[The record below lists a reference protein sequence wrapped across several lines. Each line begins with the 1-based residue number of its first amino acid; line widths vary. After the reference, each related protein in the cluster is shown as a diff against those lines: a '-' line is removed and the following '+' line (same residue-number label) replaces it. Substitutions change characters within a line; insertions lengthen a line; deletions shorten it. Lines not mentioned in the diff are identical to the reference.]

1 MLVFFLYY
9 QASSNVTSVHKIPIP
24 CWEHQSVSLY
34 QTVQMMTSSKHLTT
48 LIAARVG
55 LVKCATQLWYLPTS
69 KSGVSSLSHMTIK
82 RIVKGLR

>member
-1 MLVFFLYY
+1 MLFFLLYF

-34 QTVQMMTSSKHLTT
+34 RTVQMMTSSKHLTT

-55 LVKCATQLWYLPTS
+55 LVECAQQLCYLPMS
-69 KSGVSSLSHMTIK
+69 KSGVSSLSHMTIE